1 MRADHQ
7 GRKDDV
13 FPEIQFTIPEAVER
27 DEGNKKDAGKNKMMN
42 RALSER
48 LAEENTEQKG
58 FEEQQLG

>member
-42 RALSER
+42 RALRETGR
-48 LAEENTEQKG
+48 GEHRIG
-58 FEEQQLG
+58 RF